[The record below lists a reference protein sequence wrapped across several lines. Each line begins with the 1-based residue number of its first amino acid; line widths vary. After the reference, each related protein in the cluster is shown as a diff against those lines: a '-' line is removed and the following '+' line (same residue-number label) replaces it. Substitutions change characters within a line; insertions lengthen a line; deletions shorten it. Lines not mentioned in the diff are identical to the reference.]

1 MRVKRRRLQPTDSA
15 LWRLLRVQCP
25 RRRARPSLEAPGGP
39 TSGHC
44 CAIYEY
50 VRTALGSA
58 LHGGAAK
65 SRWCGAARTML
76 FWRASAI
83 RSLCS
88 NGIIREG
95 CCRLDGTTRTHTS
108 VRTATGYGRSTAL
121 RGHTGLCAVRAT
133 DRPARPTNGTPSPV
147 CIHSATAQLL
157 RIGSAHTE
165 ERMRKTSCASV
176 RSGTPELLSVS
187 FARRCLSC
195 YVDGTRM
202 SIERKR
208 SMRGWSTPPPP
219 GAARNGGKPR
229 ICSSPQARVDGRLIW
244 RGARGKR
251 RGETQE
257 YQLPIRLEG
266 KATVSDLESCEAA

>member
-108 VRTATGYGRSTAL
+108 VRTATGY
-121 RGHTGLCAVRAT
+121 TGAAPRCAAT
-133 DRPARPTNGTPSPV
+133 LG
-147 CIHSATAQLL
+147 CGQCGL
-157 RIGSAHTE
+157 RIGRRAQ
-165 ERMRKTSCASV
+165 RDIASV
-176 RSGTPELLSVS
+176 HPFGYCAATADRLGTHRGADEEDELCEREVGHARAAVGLVRAPLLELL
-187 FARRCLSC
+187 C
-195 YVDGTRM
+195 
-202 SIERKR
+202 
-208 SMRGWSTPPPP
+208 
-219 GAARNGGKPR
+219 
-229 ICSSPQARVDGRLIW
+229 
-244 RGARGKR
+244 
-251 RGETQE
+251 
-257 YQLPIRLEG
+257 
-266 KATVSDLESCEAA
+266 